1 MRFSSR
7 TLSSFRSKVLFCIVL
22 LIVFLTACIAVPELQ
37 ADDTG
42 YYRATIES
50 SVNPVT
56 AGYLQRS
63 IQKAEDEQAQALLLR
78 LDTPGGLM
86 DSMKDMTDAILN
98 AEIPVVVWVGPSGS
112 RAASAGVFITY
123 AAHRAAMAEGTRL
136 GAAHPVSGGGESM
149 DETMAEKVTSD
160 AVAQLRSLARKRGR
174 NGNLADSFV
183 RESVSLIAQEAHEQ
197 NVIDFVANTEIGLLE
212 QLEGQ
217 EIFMGDERSV
227 TLESGPVRDIPMNA
241 KENFLN
247 VLVNPNLVYVLFILG
262 LYGFIY
268 EFAEPGLGL
277 GLIVGGICLFLA
289 LYGMSVL
296 PLNYTGLG
304 LLFLGISLMV
314 LDIFV
319 PTFGVLTFGGIISF
333 AMGSI
338 FLFKTPAFAV
348 SLGLIVGIT
357 AATVTAVFIAGY
369 LVLGAFTMP
378 VAIGGD
384 ALEGETG
391 TVKESLNPEGMVYV
405 HGEYW
410 TARSEDESV
419 IEKGRKIEVTEKK
432 DRRLTVKPTKNPNA
446 DLG

>member
-1 MRFSSR
+1 MFPSTR
-7 TLSSFRSKVLFCIVL
+7 TVSFRSKIFSFTVLLSVLFIACTIVPN
-22 LIVFLTACIAVPELQ
+22 VR

-63 IQKAEDEQAQALLLR
+63 IRQAENKDAQALLLR

-86 DSMKDMTDAILN
+86 DSMKEMTDAILN
-98 AEIPVVVWVGPSGS
+98 AELPIVVWVGPSGA

-123 AAHRAAMAEGTRL
+123 AAHRAAMAEGTRI
-136 GAAHPVSGGGESM
+136 GAAHPVSGGGQSM
-149 DETMAEKVTSD
+149 DETMEEKVTND
-160 AVAQLRSLARKRGR
+160 AVAQLRGLAQKRGR
-174 NGNLADSFV
+174 NQTLADSFV
-183 RESVSLIAQEAHEQ
+183 RESVSLIAGEAHEE
-197 NVIDFVANTEIGLLE
+197 NVIDFVVNTEMDLLDK
-212 QLEGQ
+212 LEGQ
-217 EIFMGDERSV
+217 EIRLGADRSI
-227 TLESGPVRDIPMNA
+227 TLEAGPVQDIPMNA

-277 GLIVGGICLFLA
+277 GLIAGGICLFLA

-296 PLNYTGLG
+296 PLDYTGLG

-333 AMGSI
+333 ALGSV

-348 SLGLIVGIT
+348 SMGLIVGVT
-357 AATVTAVFIAGY
+357 AATITAVLIAGY
-369 LVLGAFTMP
+369 LVLGSFTMP
-378 VAIGGD
+378 AAIGDD
-384 ALEGETG
+384 ALVGETG
-391 TVKESLNPEGMVYV
+391 TVKETLNPEGIVYV

-410 TARSEDESV
+410 TARSEDGSRIDE
-419 IEKGRKIEVTEKK
+419 GRPIEVTEKK
-432 DRRLTVKPTKNPNA
+432 DRTLAVKPQNISSKA
-446 DLG
+446 S

>member
-1 MRFSSR
+1 M
-7 TLSSFRSKVLFCIVL
+7 
-22 LIVFLTACIAVPELQ
+22 

-56 AGYLQRS
+56 AGYLERSVQR
-63 IQKAEDEQAQALLLR
+63 AEDENAQALILR

-98 AEIPVVVWVGPSGS
+98 AEVPVIVWVGPSGA

-123 AAHRAAMAEGTRL
+123 AAHRAAMAQGTRL
-136 GAAHPVSGGGESM
+136 GAAHPVSGGGQSM
-149 DETMAEKVTSD
+149 DETMEEKVTND
-160 AVAQLRSLARKRGR
+160 AVAQLRGLARKRGR
-174 NGNLADSFV
+174 NEDLADSFV
-183 RESVSLIAQEAHEQ
+183 RESVSLIAEEAHEK
-197 NVIDFVANTEIGLLE
+197 NVVDFLANSEIELLE
-212 QLEGQ
+212 KLDGE
-217 EIFMGDERSV
+217 EIEMGEDRSV
-227 TLESGPVRDIPMNA
+227 TLSSGPVQNLPMNA

-277 GLIVGGICLFLA
+277 GLIVGGVCLLLA

-304 LLFLGISLMV
+304 LLFLGMALMV

-333 AMGSI
+333 ALGSV

-348 SLGLIVGIT
+348 SMGLIVGVT
-357 AATVTAVFIAGY
+357 AATVTAVLIAGY
-369 LVLGAFTMP
+369 LVLGAFTLP
-378 VAIGGD
+378 VAIGDDSLVGR
-384 ALEGETG
+384 TG
-391 TVKESLNPEGMVYV
+391 TVKETLNPEGMVYV

-410 TARSEDESV
+410 KARADGE
-419 IEKGRKIEVTEKK
+419 IEIPDGKTIEVTEKN
-432 DRRLTVKPTKNPNA
+432 DRILHVKRSEPI
-446 DLG
+446 